1 MMKNNIRHFVIRWAK
16 KVNFGQP
23 CERETVIHLPKASK
37 DTGVNAKAALNIL
50 TSQYGNLKKIDIIW
64 MKELDE
70 NGKQIGDLIT
80 PDEETNII
88 PVKK

>member
-1 MMKNNIRHFVIRWAK
+1 MNNIRHFVIKWAE
-16 KVNFGQP
+16 KVKFGCP
-23 CERETVIHLPKASK
+23 HERETVIHLPKASK
-37 DTGVNAKAALNIL
+37 DTGANAKAALNIL

-70 NGKQIGDLIT
+70 NGKQIGDFIT
-80 PDEETNII
+80 PNDKTDII